1 MPERALGLGAR
12 LILIPIL
19 TGIAV
24 ALLLGD
30 SCRDTLV
37 APSTPGSVAKEMG
50 ASPASPSGLVTRE
63 ASETHPQDV

>member
-1 MPERALGLGAR
+1 MPGRVLGLGAR
-12 LILIPIL
+12 LILIRVL
-19 TGIAV
+19 TGIVV

-30 SCRDTLV
+30 SCGDVLV

-63 ASETHPQDV
+63 ASKTRPQDA